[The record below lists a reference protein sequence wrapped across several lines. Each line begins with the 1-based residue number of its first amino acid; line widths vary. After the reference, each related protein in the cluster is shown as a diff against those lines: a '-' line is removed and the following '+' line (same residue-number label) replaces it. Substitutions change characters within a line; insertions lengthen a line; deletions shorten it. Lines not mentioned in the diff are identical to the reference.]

1 MILLIFLKENKKKE
15 VSELPSINEEQ
26 IANMFT
32 YMLDMW
38 CGINELEIIIPILK
52 KRINRMLKKTN
63 ECIEMYENDTVLR
76 NFRKAI
82 EIQYKTK
89 ERIEKL
95 LK

>member
-1 MILLIFLKENKKKE
+1 M
-15 VSELPSINEEQ
+15 PRINEEQ

-32 YMLDMW
+32 DMLDMY
-38 CGINELEIIIPILK
+38 CGIKELEIIIPILK

-63 ECIEMYENDTVLR
+63 EVIEMYENDEFLKSAKGQLNALYR
-76 NFRKAI
+76 D
-82 EIQYKTK
+82 K

>member
-1 MILLIFLKENKKKE
+1 MIFLKENKKKE
-15 VSELPSINEEQ
+15 VSELPRINEEQ

-32 YMLDMW
+32 DMLDMY
-38 CGINELEIIIPILK
+38 CGIKELEIIIPILK

-63 ECIEMYENDTVLR
+63 EVIKMYENDTVLR